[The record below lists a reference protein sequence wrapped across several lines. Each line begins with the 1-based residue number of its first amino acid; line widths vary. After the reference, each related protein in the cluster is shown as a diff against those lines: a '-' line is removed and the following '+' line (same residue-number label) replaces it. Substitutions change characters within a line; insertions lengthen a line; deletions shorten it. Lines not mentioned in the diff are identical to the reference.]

1 MSVLGK
7 VNSIIRLRINSDG
20 EGVRSVIFLQDCPL
34 SCVWCCNPETR
45 FGTRYKEVTVE
56 QLYDLIARDQVYFD
70 ATNGGITF
78 SGGEP
83 LSQANFI
90 VNFMTEYGH
99 LFNCNIETS
108 LFASYETIEKVIP
121 YMNEWYVDFKVF
133 DETQHMEFTNVSNDV
148 IKRNLAQLAKVV
160 STEKIIITYPI
171 ITGLN
176 DSVDNVEQMISYM
189 KAHGLHRIELHPYR
203 KNREKKTERL
213 GLSYEPIEPLS
224 PVTIARIKKQLSQ
237 QGIEVVKRD
246 TKVERRKCD
255 ALKGIRKAFCENNG
269 VPLSIEECSFKG
281 RCVGTCPKCE
291 EELDYINSWRRK
303 NNA

>member
-1 MSVLGK
+1 MGILGK
-7 VNSIIRLRINSDG
+7 VNSIIRLRVNSDG

-45 FGTRYKEVTVE
+45 FGNRYKEVTVE
-56 QLYDLIARDQVYFD
+56 QLYELIARDQVYFD
-70 ATNGGITF
+70 ATNGGVTF

-90 VNFMTEYGH
+90 VNFMTEYGY

-108 LFASYETIEKVIP
+108 LFASYETIEKVVP
-121 YMNEWYVDFKVF
+121 YMNEWYVDFKMF
-133 DETQHMEFTNVSNDV
+133 DEAQHMEFTNVSNEP

-160 STEKIIITYPI
+160 STEKIIVTYPI

-189 KAHGLHRIELHPYR
+189 KEHGLYRIELHPYR
-203 KNREKKTERL
+203 KNRERKNERL

-237 QGIEVVKRD
+237 QGIEIVKRG

-255 ALKGIRKAFCENNG
+255 TLKEIRKEFCEENG
-269 VPLSIEECSFKG
+269 VTIFIEECSFKG

-291 EELDYINSWRRK
+291 EELDFINKWRK
-303 NNA
+303 ENHA